1 MNSSEVLGA
10 WPPPPG
16 VTPNFDNP
24 DSIAWR
30 VITAA
35 LISPVV
41 SIFFVLMRS
50 YTKRFIFHRFDW
62 DDYAVIIAFVFAFAY
77 SVLQVVQ
84 TQYGS
89 GVHIWNVPLE
99 KYTIYTKLGIPGAV
113 TYNMSTLFTKVAIL
127 LFYLRLSTDFHF
139 RCVTYA
145 VMFVAVGY
153 SLAGGFAFLYL
164 CRPLPKY
171 WDFSIPGECSNFGAA
186 FLAGAALNVATD
198 ISLLLLPLWLL
209 HPLKL
214 PLKQK
219 IGVTLILMTGSF
231 VCGVSIYRLAIIPPG
246 LKNMDATWHYIRNI
260 IWCIIE
266 MNTGII
272 CACLPNLKAFAKR
285 HFPNLFKRP
294 APALVRP
301 TGYMQR
307 PSPQSQVEAQGNRT
321 RWLKGYFSMNSLK
334 SSNGSSS
341 SIKKSA
347 ATVST
352 IISAPKT
359 RSESRESLREQLTV

>member
-1 MNSSEVLGA
+1 MNSSDMVGA

-16 VTPNFDNP
+16 VTPNFESP
-24 DSIAWR
+24 DSIAWM

-35 LISPVV
+35 LVSPIVAV
-41 SIFFVLMRS
+41 FFVLMRS
-50 YTKRFIFHRFDW
+50 YTKKCIFNRFDW
-62 DDYAVIIAFVFAFAY
+62 DDYAVVVALLFASAY
-77 SVLQVVQ
+77 SVLQVIQ

-89 GVHIWNVPLE
+89 GLHIWDVPLK
-99 KYTIYTKLGIPGAV
+99 KYTTYTKLGIPGAV

-127 LFYLRLSTDFHF
+127 LFYLRLSTDFRF

-171 WDFSIPGECSNFGAA
+171 WDFSIPGKCSNFGAA

-198 ISLLLLPLWLL
+198 VALLLLPLWLL

-214 PLKQK
+214 PLRQK

-246 LKNMDATWHYIRNI
+246 LDNMDATWHYIPNI

-294 APALVRP
+294 VPALVRP
-301 TGYMQR
+301 TGYIQR
-307 PSPQSQVEAQGNRT
+307 PSPQSLVDAQGSRT
-321 RWLKGYFSMNSLK
+321 RWLNGYFSMSSLK
-334 SSNGSSS
+334 SSNGSTPSV
-341 SIKKSA
+341 KKTAASA
-347 ATVST
+347 ST
-352 IISAPKT
+352 TISEPHRKNDT
-359 RSESRESLREQLTV
+359 IEVVREQLTV